1 MRQIKRLSHLLS
13 QQPVDLG
20 LLLLGRESGQIHRA
34 QRHRHVGRNDLH
46 GLLPDQ
52 QEGRTQTFMALN
64 QRLQA
69 LREGRQIQTLL
80 HAQQNWQVISR
91 VIHLQLVD

>member
-20 LLLLGRESGQIHRA
+20 LLLLGRESGQIHLA
-34 QRHRHVGRNDLH
+34 QRHSYAGRNDLH
-46 GLLPDQ
+46 RLLPDQ

-64 QRLQA
+64 QGLQA
-69 LREGRQIQTLL
+69 LREDCQIQALL

-91 VIHLQLVD
+91 VVHLQLVD